1 MAIRSKLMRTV
12 KQVAKASGVSVR
24 ALHHY
29 DHIGLLKPDVGENGY
44 RYYGEGEMLRL
55 QHILFYRELGLPLAE
70 IAHIL
75 DNPGFDTRAALLD
88 LRRRVEEEIAQRR
101 DLAQTID
108 RTLASLD
115 AGKAVDDHRLFYGV
129 TAEKQAQWEAEIVA
143 RFGDAGNAAIRDA
156 RARMDGLSPA
166 QLLDFKAE
174 IDAVHASIAALIE
187 AGGTPSSD
195 AAQELIGRHY
205 RWVCRSWL
213 PDPVAYASLGQ
224 MYVNHADFQSMY
236 DALHPRMAVFMEQAM
251 GHHARTTLRGIAR

>member
-1 MAIRSKLMRTV
+1 MRTV

-44 RYYGEGEMLRL
+44 RYYGQAEMLRL
-55 QHILFYRELGLPLAE
+55 QHILFYRELALPLAE
-70 IAHIL
+70 ISRIL
-75 DNPGFDTRAALLD
+75 DDPGFDTRAALLD

-115 AGKAVDDHRLFYGV
+115 GGNAVDDYRLFYGV
-129 TAEKQAQWEAEIVA
+129 SAEKQAQWEAEIVA
-143 RFGDAGNAAIRDA
+143 RFGDAGDAAIRDA
-156 RARMDGLSPA
+156 KARMDGLSPT

-174 IDAVHASIAALIE
+174 IDAVHAAIITLIE

-195 AAQELIGRHY
+195 AAQGLIDRHY
-205 RWVCRSWL
+205 GWISRSWL
-213 PDPVAYASLGQ
+213 PDPEAYASLGR
-224 MYVNHADFQSMY
+224 MYVDHADFRSMY
-236 DALHPRMAVFMEQAM
+236 DALHPNMAVFMEQAM
-251 GHHARTTLRGIAR
+251 AFHARTTLQGDVR

>member
-1 MAIRSKLMRTV
+1 MQTV
-12 KQVAKASGVSVR
+12 KQVATASGVSVR

-44 RYYGEGEMLRL
+44 RYYGQAEMLRL

-75 DNPGFDTRAALLD
+75 DDPGFDTRAALLD
-88 LRRRVEEEIAQRR
+88 LRHRVEEEIAQRR

-115 AGKAVDDHRLFYGV
+115 AGVAVDDRRLFYGV
-129 TAEKQAQWEAEIVA
+129 SAEKQAEWEAEIGA
-143 RFGDAGNAAIRDA
+143 RFGDAGDAAIRDA
-156 RARMDGLSPA
+156 KARMKGLSPT
-166 QLLDFKAE
+166 QLFDFKAE
-174 IDAVHASIAALIE
+174 IDAVHTGIAALIE

-205 RWVCRSWL
+205 HWICRSWL
-213 PDPVAYASLGQ
+213 PDAKAYVSLGR
-224 MYVNHADFQSMY
+224 MYVDHADFRSMY
-236 DALHPRMAVFMEQAM
+236 DALHPRMAIFMEHAM
-251 GHHARTTLRGIAR
+251 GHHARTTLQAGVR

>member
-1 MAIRSKLMRTV
+1 MRTV

-29 DHIGLLKPDVGENGY
+29 DHIGLLKPDVGKNGY
-44 RYYGEGEMLRL
+44 RYYGQTEMMRL

-70 IAHIL
+70 IARIL
-75 DNPGFDTRAALLD
+75 DDPNFDTRAALLD

-115 AGKAVDDHRLFYGV
+115 AGKALDDYRLFYGV
-129 TAEKQAQWEAEIVA
+129 SAEKQVQWEAEIVA
-143 RFGDAGNAAIRDA
+143 RFGDVGDAAIRDA
-156 RARMDGLSPA
+156 KTRMDGLSPA

-174 IDAVHASIAALIE
+174 INAIHAGIIALIE

-195 AAQELIGRHY
+195 AAHGWIGRHY

-213 PDPVAYASLGQ
+213 PDAEAYASLGR
-224 MYVNHADFQSMY
+224 MYADHADFRSMY

-251 GHHARTTLRGIAR
+251 AHYARTTLHEGVR